1 MNQQQRAQQM
11 TREERAPHAAQ
22 TDLHPVEDLIQY
34 FREYARER
42 PEVVAMACLGAGFI
56 LGWRLKPW

>member
-1 MNQQQRAQQM
+1 MSQQQRTQQNS
-11 TREERAPHAAQ
+11 REERASFSTQ
-22 TDLHPVEDLIQY
+22 TDLHPLEDLIQY
-34 FREYARER
+34 FREYSRER